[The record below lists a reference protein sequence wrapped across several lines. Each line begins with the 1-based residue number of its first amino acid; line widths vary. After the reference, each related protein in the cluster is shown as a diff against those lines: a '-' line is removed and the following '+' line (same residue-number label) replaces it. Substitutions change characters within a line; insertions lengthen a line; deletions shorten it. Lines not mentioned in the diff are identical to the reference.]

1 MRYCSLFLL
10 FFTAFQLSAFG
21 QVNGDLKVHAFSGRW
36 VFSVE
41 GGATFGFTDYQR
53 TKPAPFVI
61 GSAERYFPTSN
72 QNIFGIK
79 FNLGWG
85 QVSGEDDR
93 GSVTTRTGVTQD
105 IPSVFI
111 TDMFIA
117 GFAGFYSYS
126 IDDKYFPYIQ
136 LGFSNIWFDP
146 KDENGLKLEGNL
158 EGSYPK
164 SRSVWDAVLGFKY
177 LVTDIL
183 SINLSGGI
191 HITSTDYL
199 DDLFAGFNNDLFYTA
214 AIGISI
220 SPFVPGDEDK
230 DGILDDYDACP
241 NKPEDF
247 DGYEDKDGCPEYDND
262 LDGIPDSLDSCPLS
276 AEDIDG
282 FADTDGCP
290 DPDNDLDGVLDLKDE
305 CPDSAEDRDGF
316 LDEDGCP
323 DYDNDGD
330 AIPDSVDKCPNK
342 PETVNGFEDEDGC
355 PDLISVVTVDEIRIS
370 AEDLFYDNTATIK
383 PEGIAKLNEA
393 LEVIREEPDSRWR
406 IEGHMDSQ
414 GSDQFIRTISAER
427 ADAVLDF
434 MKFKGLSGDR
444 FTTYGMGDNNP
455 IGDNNTES
463 GRRLNRRIEIIR
475 EK

>member
-1 MRYCSLFLL
+1 MRYCRLFLL
-10 FFTAFQLSAFG
+10 LFVLIQPSVPG
-21 QVNGDLKVHAFSGRW
+21 QVDTDLKVHAFSGRW
-36 VFSVE
+36 VFSLE
-41 GGATFGFTDYQR
+41 GGATFGFTDYGR
-53 TKPAPFVI
+53 TKPAPFVL

-93 GSVTTRTGVTQD
+93 SSVGARYGVRKE
-105 IPSVFI
+105 IPPVFK

-117 GFAGFYSYS
+117 GFYGFYSYS
-126 IDDKYFPYIQ
+126 IEDKYFPFIQ

-146 KDENGLKLEGNL
+146 KDENGVKLEGNL

-191 HITSTDYL
+191 HVTSTDYL
-199 DDLFAGFNNDLFYTA
+199 EDLFAGTSNDQFITA
-214 AIGISI
+214 SLGISI

-241 NKPEDF
+241 KIPEDF
-247 DGYEDKDGCPEYDND
+247 DGYEDTDGCPEYDND

-276 AEDIDG
+276 AEDFDG
-282 FADTDGCP
+282 YADTDGCP
-290 DPDNDLDGVLDLKDE
+290 DPDNDLDGILDINDG
-305 CPDSAEDRDGF
+305 CPDIAEDRDGF

-330 AIPDSVDKCPNK
+330 GIPDSVDQCPNQ
-342 PETVNGFEDEDGC
+342 PETINGFEDEDGC
-355 PDLISVVTVDEIRIS
+355 PDKISVVTIDEIRIS

-393 LEVIREEPDSRWR
+393 LELIRQDADSRWR

-463 GRRLNRRIEIIR
+463 GRRLNRRIEIIK